1 MRKKKTMLWVLV
13 GLALTIGLAYGAGLV
28 RVSFSNVTSPTGLTR
43 LFNAIDTELDATR
56 TLTTELRTDHATQVT
71 LNTELIA
78 DHATNIAAIAAN
90 KTLTNDIRS
99 VLLGDYIMS
108 DPMLT
113 RSILAS
119 DNVQCYT
126 TTYAINGAVYTLA
139 QSQAVA
145 LTPTTAVTQAKY
157 QAYAFDVGTNGTI
170 DVGSTATAAGYD
182 SAVLALAALSA
193 VAADHVRL
201 GTLTVTKS
209 DGAFTPAT
217 TDLNAA
223 NVTATFADSNGFL
236 STIGAAVA
244 VSPAAT
250 LSAGGPASL
259 TADAVTEQ
267 VQGGK

>member
-1 MRKKKTMLWVLV
+1 MLWVLA

-56 TLTTELRTDHATQVT
+56 TLTTELRTDHAT
-71 LNTELIA
+71 
-78 DHATNIAAIAAN
+78 NIAAIAAN
-90 KTLTNDIRS
+90 KTLVNDIRS

-108 DPMLT
+108 DPMLS
-113 RSILAS
+113 RSFLAS

-126 TTYAINGAVYTLA
+126 TTYAVNGAAYTLA
-139 QSQAVA
+139 QSQAIA
-145 LTPTTAVTQAKY
+145 LTPTTNVTQAKY
-157 QAYAFDVGTNGTI
+157 QAYAFDVGANGTV

-201 GTLTVTKS
+201 GTLTVIKS

-217 TDLNAA
+217 TNLNAA

-236 STIGAAVA
+236 SAIGAAVA
-244 VSPAAT
+244 VSPAA
-250 LSAGGPASL
+250 SV
-259 TADAVTEQ
+259 TAAAVTEQ